1 MEVLYKGQAYNINYN
16 ILRVVQV
23 TEKQQLGKL

>member
-1 MEVLYKGQAYNINYN
+1 MVLYKGQAYNINYS
-16 ILRVVQV
+16 IPKVVQV